1 MYSTLSRDKARCTD
15 SLLWEVSLLGNVHL
29 TTAVPFRL
37 FLLLLLSVNINCCC
51 FYLNF
56 QLFNF
61 ILYTITISQIIF
73 KSYTRPVFIL
83 IKSYSL
89 VMILH
94 HMILLLIRFVTD
106 LLQKCIG
113 LINLKDGEAKPSR
126 L

>member
-1 MYSTLSRDKARCTD
+1 MYSTISRDKARCTD
-15 SLLWEVSLLGNVHL
+15 SLLREVSLWGNVHL

-37 FLLLLLSVNINCCC
+37 FLLLLLSVDINCCC

-56 QLFNF
+56 QLFQFYLVHNRHF
-61 ILYTITISQIIF
+61 SNHFQII
-73 KSYTRPVFIL
+73 YETGIHL

-94 HMILLLIRFVTD
+94 HMILLLIRFATD

>member
-1 MYSTLSRDKARCTD
+1 MYSTIFRDKARCTD

-61 ILYTITISQIIF
+61 ILYTIAISQIIF

-94 HMILLLIRFVTD
+94 HMILLLISFVTD